1 MKKPSNGTGQQS
13 GTIFLQRAFED
24 FSQSTVKLQEA
35 FTSLQEKFENI
46 NKELEY
52 KNVELERALAEKDEA
67 KNYLQNILK
76 SLTTGI
82 VVANIR
88 GNVTM
93 MNHYAEVFTGFA
105 YEDARGEKAE
115 SLFDAGSF
123 YDSKRDFGLAIGGL
137 SKKIRLRGRTL
148 EVFKSPIK
156 TNDGEEI
163 GVVNVLC
170 DVTRLEKL
178 EEMAKRTEKFAAM
191 GEMAANIAHEIRN
204 PLGSIEL
211 FASLLKK
218 DLKNEKN
225 RDRVSHIIGSVRN
238 MDNKISNLLLFARK
252 QKSSMK
258 KININ
263 NVLNEV
269 LKFSE
274 QIIKKENIIL
284 TVNHENVDPIIK
296 GDAELLKQVFLNFIL
311 NALQAMP
318 EGGNLHIETKVSD
331 KTKEEREINDSKVE
345 IKFIDT
351 GIGIPHEYIKKI
363 FDPFFSTREG
373 GTGLGLVIVH
383 NIVDIHSGSIDVES
397 NNGKGTA
404 FNITFPLIKRSEV
417 QRLEVN
423 PY

>member
-1 MKKPSNGTGQQS
+1 MNKPSNGTEHQS
-13 GTIFLQRAFED
+13 GAVFLQRAFED

-82 VVANIR
+82 VVENMR

-93 MNHYAEVFTGFA
+93 MNHYAEVFTGFS
-105 YEDARGEKAE
+105 YEDARGKKAE
-115 SLFDAGSF
+115 SLFDAGSS
-123 YDSKRDFGLAIGGL
+123 YDSRRDLGLAIGGL

-148 EVFKSPIK
+148 EVFKSPVK
-156 TNDGEEI
+156 TKDGEGI
-163 GVVNVLC
+163 GVVIVLC

-225 RDRVSHIIGSVRN
+225 RDRASNIIGSVRN
-238 MDNKISNLLLFARK
+238 MNNKISNLLLFARE

-263 NVLNEV
+263 DVLNEV
-269 LKFSE
+269 LKFSK
-274 QIIKKENIIL
+274 QIIEKENVIL
-284 TVNHENVDPIIK
+284 TVNYENVDPIIK
-296 GDAELLKQVFLNFIL
+296 GDAELLKQVFLNLIL

-331 KTKEEREINDSKVE
+331 KAKEEREIDDSKVE

-351 GIGIPHEYIKKI
+351 GIGIPHAYIKKI
-363 FDPFFSTREG
+363 FDPFFSIREG

-383 NIVDIHSGSIDVES
+383 NIVDIHGGSIDVES
-397 NNGKGTA
+397 NNGKGTF
-404 FNITFPLIKRSEV
+404 FNITFPLIKGSEV
-417 QRLEVN
+417 HPLLKSL
-423 PY
+423 

>member
-1 MKKPSNGTGQQS
+1 MNKPSNGTEHES
-13 GTIFLQRAFED
+13 GTVFLQRAFED

-46 NKELEY
+46 NRELEY

-82 VVANIR
+82 VVVNMR
-88 GNVTM
+88 GNVAM
-93 MNHYAEVFTGFA
+93 MNHYAEVFTGFS
-105 YEDARGEKAE
+105 YEDARGKKAE
-115 SLFDAGSF
+115 SLFDAGSS
-123 YDSKRDFGLAIGGL
+123 YDSKRDFGFALGGL

-148 EVFKSPIK
+148 EVFKSPVK
-156 TNDGEEI
+156 TKDGEEI
-163 GVVNVLC
+163 GVVIVLC

-263 NVLNEV
+263 DVLNEV
-269 LKFSE
+269 LKFSK
-274 QIIKKENIIL
+274 QIIEKENIIL

-296 GDAELLKQVFLNFIL
+296 GDAEMLKQVFLNLIL

-331 KTKEEREINDSKVE
+331 KTKEKKEIDDSKVE

-351 GIGIPHEYIKKI
+351 GIGIPHEYIQKI

-383 NIVDIHSGSIDVES
+383 NIVDIHGGSIDVES
-397 NNGKGTA
+397 NNGKGTF
-404 FNITFPLIKRSEV
+404 FNITFPLIKGSEFHP
-417 QRLEVN
+417 LLKSL
-423 PY
+423 